1 VISGLMFFNV
11 AHVAAGLLLLTLMIL
26 LLSTAAVALVSSPL
40 LSSQTG
46 ECVARGCT
54 CKDFRVCLGNG
65 AMANFS
71 LFVCVRV
78 GVWRV
83 H

>member
-1 VISGLMFFNV
+1 MISGLMFFNV
-11 AHVAAGLLLLTLMIL
+11 AHVAARLLLLTLMIL

-40 LSSQTG
+40 LSSQT
-46 ECVARGCT
+46 ECVAGGCT
-54 CKDFRVCLGNG
+54 ARTLRCVGAMG

-71 LFVCVRV
+71 LFVCV